1 MSSSERAQLW
11 MFHFRCPLCGSAP
24 GAVPLRSYLE
34 GWRGADRAMVAGLLE
49 TTSAALLE
57 VFDRTGGWPTKKVKR
72 ELERFWS
79 VSESFAGRARTEFVS
94 HLTRRDSHTLR
105 YDATCVFCYTPQGSR
120 KVDNY
125 FTIWRDACRVQT
137 GNLLYEV
144 GLVLWTFI
152 SSLPRW
158 ADAATLEQLSTARGA
173 LHAAIRAT
181 RMMIC
186 PQCGRPTTSLG
197 GGTSAP
203 EADGACRWCS
213 DMGGAAAGGGFGF
226 RLSVTVSADGA
237 PGVEVSEHDDR
248 AAARNDRDLLPPEV
262 TAMWD
267 AIEAM
272 R

>member
-1 MSSSERAQLW
+1 MTNDRAQLW
-11 MFHFRCPLCGSAP
+11 MFHFRCPVCGSAP

-34 GWRGADRAMVAGLLE
+34 GWRIADRAVVADLLE

-79 VSESFAGRARTEFVS
+79 ASESFAGRARTQFVS
-94 HLTRRDSHTLR
+94 HLTRRDSETLR
-105 YDATCVFCYTPQGSR
+105 YDATCVFRYTPPGARQA
-120 KVDNY
+120 DNY
-125 FTIWRDACRVQT
+125 FTIWRYACRVQT

-144 GLVLWTFI
+144 GLVLWTVI

-158 ADAATLEQLSTARGA
+158 ADAATLETLSAARGA
-173 LHAAIRAT
+173 LHAAICT
-181 RMMIC
+181 IRMMIC
-186 PQCGRPTTSLG
+186 PQCGRPTTCLG
-197 GGTSAP
+197 GGTSEP

-213 DMGGAAAGGGFGF
+213 DMGGASVSGGSGF
-226 RLSVTVSADGA
+226 RLSVTLSAEGT
-237 PGVEVSEHDDR
+237 PGVQVSKHDDR

-267 AIEAM
+267 AIAAM

>member
-1 MSSSERAQLW
+1 
-11 MFHFRCPLCGSAP
+11 
-24 GAVPLRSYLE
+24 
-34 GWRGADRAMVAGLLE
+34 MVADLLE
-49 TTSAALLE
+49 NTSASLLK

-79 VSESFAGRARTEFVS
+79 ASESFSGRTRTQFVS
-94 HLTRRDSHTLR
+94 HLTRRDSSRLR
-105 YDATCVFCYTPQGSR
+105 YDAACVFCYAPPGTR
-120 KVDNY
+120 KADNY
-125 FTIWRDACRVQT
+125 FTIWREACRVQT

-144 GLVLWTFI
+144 GLVLWTVI

-158 ADAATLEQLSTARGA
+158 ADAAALQTLSAARGA

-186 PQCGRPTTSLG
+186 PQCGRPTTTLG
-197 GGTSAP
+197 GGTSEP

-213 DMGGAAAGGGFGF
+213 DMGGAAVPGGFGF
-226 RLSVTVSADGA
+226 RLSVTVAADGT
-237 PGVEVSEHDDR
+237 PGVEVSKHDER

>member
-1 MSSSERAQLW
+1 MTQPA
-11 MFHFRCPLCGSAP
+11 CSA
-24 GAVPLRSYLE
+24 
-34 GWRGADRAMVAGLLE
+34 
-49 TTSAALLE
+49 
-57 VFDRTGGWPTKKVKR
+57 
-72 ELERFWS
+72 
-79 VSESFAGRARTEFVS
+79 
-94 HLTRRDSHTLR
+94 TRR
-105 YDATCVFCYTPQGSR
+105 PGSR
-120 KVDNY
+120 RVDNY
-125 FTIWRDACRVQT
+125 FTTWRDACRVQT

-144 GLVLWTFI
+144 GLILWTVI

-158 ADAATLEQLSTARGA
+158 ADAAMLETLSAARGA

-197 GGTSAP
+197 GGTSEP

-213 DMGGAAAGGGFGF
+213 DMGGAAVGGGFGF
-226 RLSVTVSADGA
+226 RLSVSLSANGT
-237 PGVEVSEHDDR
+237 PGVQVSRHDDR
-248 AAARNDRDLLPPEV
+248 AAPRNDRDLLPPEV